1 MSRAAAPWW
10 RGRVAPAGLLL
21 SLTLGSCGRAN
32 DDAVGDGAAGAGGVL
47 AAPLPSF
54 DEVRQRWSA
63 DGQEGIFSLAWQEYP
78 EEVLFVHAGAY
89 FGRGEESCAV
99 YEEDSYLEGSSRY
112 SSWFMQLYLSEAK
125 PGVYAVR
132 PQDTVGAPPTVQVLV
147 YRFERGELRELHTA
161 ISGELEVSEVPASTA
176 DWHSGVGFRLRGRL
190 EFSSH
195 EDDQSEGC
203 EVTSTIDGTQ
213 TVTCRCLPTTGD
225 PYDCTK
231 ESVDDPS
238 CCIDLVAPRLPL
250 EVDLIGSQC
259 KALCD
264 VVGGVSN
271 RWCEREL

>member
-161 ISGELEVSEVPASTA
+161 ISGELEVSGFQPRQQTGIRALGSVCAVASNFHPMKTIRAKDAKLQVPSTVRRRSPVGVFQPPVTPMTAPKKASTT
-176 DWHSGVGFRLRGRL
+176 R
-190 EFSSH
+190 
-195 EDDQSEGC
+195 
-203 EVTSTIDGTQ
+203 
-213 TVTCRCLPTTGD
+213 
-225 PYDCTK
+225 
-231 ESVDDPS
+231 
-238 CCIDLVAPRLPL
+238 VAA
-250 EVDLIGSQC
+250 LI
-259 KALCD
+259 
-264 VVGGVSN
+264 
-271 RWCEREL
+271 